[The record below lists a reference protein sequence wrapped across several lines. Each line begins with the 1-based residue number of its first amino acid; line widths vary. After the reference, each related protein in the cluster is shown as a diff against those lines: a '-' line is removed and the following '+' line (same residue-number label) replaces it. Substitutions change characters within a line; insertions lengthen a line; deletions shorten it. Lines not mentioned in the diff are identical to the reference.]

1 MLKTEVIPVE
11 PTSTDRSR
19 PAFHVHEDI
28 FGSVWVHPYGGGFS
42 RFDKA
47 ANCLRPFYNG
57 FSDTDWRFSNKIHSA
72 FSDRQGNLWMCTH
85 SKGLEK
91 ITFRSS
97 FFSMMT
103 PEPHRYESLSNEV
116 RALCEDTEHN
126 LWVGL
131 KDGKIRIYDKNRTEL
146 GYFTETGTISHA
158 GIPLKGNTYCI
169 FQDSKHNIWIA
180 TKGEGLVKAR
190 PQGGGHYK
198 LTRYCHSRD
207 DITA

>member
-1 MLKTEVIPVE
+1 M
-11 PTSTDRSR
+11 D
-19 PAFHVHEDI
+19 
-28 FGSVWVHPYGGGFS
+28 VHPF
-42 RFDKA
+42 
-47 ANCLRPFYNG
+47 
-57 FSDTDWRFSNKIHSA
+57 
-72 FSDRQGNLWMCTH
+72 QGTGENHFPLFLFQYDDAGT
-85 SKGLEK
+85 
-91 ITFRSS
+91 
-97 FFSMMT
+97 
-103 PEPHRYESLSNEV
+103 HRYESLSNEV

-207 DITA
+207 DIYSLSDNNVYCVYEDHHGRIWAATFAGGINYISQGRTWGRPSLSITGII

>member
-1 MLKTEVIPVE
+1 
-11 PTSTDRSR
+11 
-19 PAFHVHEDI
+19 
-28 FGSVWVHPYGGGFS
+28 
-42 RFDKA
+42 
-47 ANCLRPFYNG
+47 
-57 FSDTDWRFSNKIHSA
+57 
-72 FSDRQGNLWMCTH
+72 MCTH

-146 GYFTETGTISHA
+146 GYFTETGTISHT
-158 GIPLKGNTYCI
+158 GIPLREI
-169 FQDSKHNIWIA
+169 LIA
-180 TKGEGLVKAR
+180 YFKTVSTTFGLQPRV
-190 PQGGGHYK
+190 
-198 LTRYCHSRD
+198 RD
-207 DITA
+207 W